1 MVSMGENNR
10 FKNNE
15 DFIVISKENKNFFVK
30 TRYPISK
37 FVKLLK
43 NMRVINVNYKFLL
56 SEFLEVKTDRPLT
69 VSEIYDK
76 TDVLQEYIKLS
87 LEKDPYLEDIYKKII
102 TDDVFEKYVKALTS
116 FEYKGYIDGDN
127 IIKSLSQ
134 NMVKLPNVFFN
145 ERKTIQHINKL
156 LIGLGAANK
165 NVSELFD
172 SLKKLWVDQLRI
184 LPESILSIEER
195 ETLQSNSEKLGKYG
209 WCLPPGASII
219 EFSQCPRTRKEAN
232 SIVRPFIR
240 NVENIFGLCK
250 NLISSDI
257 IDEAKFNFENRKYR
271 ACAVLLVAEIDGLLI
286 RCQKNSN
293 KKVGK
298 KAVDEFERMIS
309 ADKAIETILR
319 NINLISSLNIIFES
333 ANNFIQKPSD
343 LNRNYLMHGMY
354 NKKVIRQDCVKLLLT
369 IYNLS
374 RTLENIKE

>member
-1 MVSMGENNR
+1 MVSMGVNNG

-15 DFIVISKENKNFFVK
+15 DLIVISKGNKNFFIK

-43 NMRVINVNYKFLL
+43 NMRAINVDYKLLL

-69 VSEIYDK
+69 VREIYDE
-76 TDVLQEYIKLS
+76 TDVLKDYIKLS
-87 LEKDPYLEDIYKKII
+87 LEKDSYLEDIYKKII

-116 FEYKGYIDGDN
+116 FEYKGYIDGDS
-127 IIKSLSQ
+127 IIKILSQ
-134 NMVKLPNVFFN
+134 TVVKLPNVYDN

-156 LIGLGAANK
+156 LIGVGAATK
-165 NVSELFD
+165 NISELFD
-172 SLKKLWVDQLRI
+172 SLKRVWVKQLRK
-184 LPESILSIEER
+184 LPESILGLEER
-195 ETLQSNSEKLGKYG
+195 ETLQSNSERLGKYG
-209 WCLPPGASII
+209 WCLPPDASII
-219 EFSQCPRTRKEAN
+219 EFSKCPRTRKEAN
-232 SIVRPFIR
+232 AIVRPYIR
-240 NVENIFGLCK
+240 NVENIFSFCK
-250 NLISSDI
+250 NLISNEI
-257 IDEAKFNFENRKYR
+257 LDEAKFNFENGKYR

-298 KAVDEFERMIS
+298 KAVDEFEKMIS
-309 ADKAIETILR
+309 ADKALETILR
-319 NINLISSLNIIFES
+319 NINLISSLNIIFEN

-354 NKKVIRQDCVKLLLT
+354 NKKVLRQDCVKLLLT